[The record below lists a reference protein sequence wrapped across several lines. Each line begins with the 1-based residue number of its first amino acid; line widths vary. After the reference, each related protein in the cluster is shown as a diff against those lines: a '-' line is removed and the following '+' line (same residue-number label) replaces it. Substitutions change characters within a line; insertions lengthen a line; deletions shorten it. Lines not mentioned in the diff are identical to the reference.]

1 MYNVPKAKSP
11 EYILDIEKH
20 YIHQHLKMCRH
31 FMDKTLQVHRKTVT
45 VYIMFRLQIILTRVV
60 WVGYPK
66 LKLLVS
72 LRSTVHMITSSADV
86 FELKI

>member
-1 MYNVPKAKSP
+1 
-11 EYILDIEKH
+11 
-20 YIHQHLKMCRH
+20 MCRH
-31 FMDKTLQVHRKTVT
+31 FIDKTLQVHKEIVT

-60 WVGYPK
+60 WVGNPK

-72 LRSTVHMITSSADV
+72 LRSTVLMITSSADV